1 MLSRL
6 RKLTM
11 LLLTAWCVNMS
22 LHGAENPGPEPKV
35 FDIVQFGAKGD
46 GKTLDTAALQ
56 KALDD
61 CGAAGGGIV
70 RVPAGKY
77 LIKPISLHSGITLQL
92 DEGAT
97 LQATDDAAD
106 YRSGSGM
113 LSLITGRGLTNIA
126 ITGKGTIDGAGGRWW
141 EPVKAAKRAGQPEPD
156 ARPRLISLSRCMHV
170 RVESVTLANS
180 PSFHLVPSDCED
192 VDIVGV
198 TIRAPADSPNT
209 DAIDPA
215 ASRHVRITRCVL
227 DVGDDNVAI
236 KSGHADAAHPGAA
249 CADIR
254 VTDCTML
261 HGHGM
266 SIGSETV
273 GGVSNVVVERC
284 TFMDT
289 VNGLRIKSSRE
300 RGGLVEDITYRD
312 ITMTNVRIPIL
323 ITAYYPKIPTNDP
336 AQPVTATTP
345 IFRGIRISNMTAASP
360 ESGGFIVGL
369 PECDVTNVVLEN
381 VTLHAPVG
389 LTIRN
394 AKGVELKNTKIEVQ
408 RGEAVMQENAD
419 VQRR

>member
-1 MLSRL
+1 MS
-6 RKLTM
+6 
-11 LLLTAWCVNMS
+11 TAVR
-22 LHGAENPGPEPKV
+22 GADGPSPTLKV
-35 FDIVQFGAKGD
+35 FDIVQYGAKGD
-46 GKTLDTAALQ
+46 GKTFDTAALQ

-61 CGAAGGGIV
+61 CGGAGGGIV

-97 LQATDDAAD
+97 LQATDDPAD
-106 YRSGSGM
+106 YRSTGGM

-126 ITGKGTIDGAGGRWW
+126 ITGKGTIDGAGPRWW
-141 EPVKAAKRAGQPEPD
+141 EPVKAAKRAGQPEPGG
-156 ARPRLISLSRCMHV
+156 RPRLISLTRCEHV
-170 RVESVTLANS
+170 RVEGVTLANS

-192 VDIVGV
+192 VEITGV

-215 ASRHVRITRCVL
+215 ASRHVRITGCVL

-249 CADIR
+249 CVDIR
-254 VTDCTML
+254 VSDCTML

-266 SIGSETV
+266 SIGSETL

-284 TFMDT
+284 TFTDT

-312 ITMTNVRIPIL
+312 ITMNNVRIPIL

-336 AQPVTATTP
+336 AQAVTATTP
-345 IFRGIRISNMTAASP
+345 IYRGIRISNMTATSP
-360 ESGGFIVGL
+360 ESAGFIVGL
-369 PECDVTNVVLEN
+369 PECDVTNVVLKN
-381 VTLHAPVG
+381 VTMRAPVG
-389 LTIRN
+389 LTVRN
-394 AKGVELKNTKIEVQ
+394 AKEVEFKNTKIEVQ
-408 RGEAVMQENAD
+408 RGEAVIQENAE